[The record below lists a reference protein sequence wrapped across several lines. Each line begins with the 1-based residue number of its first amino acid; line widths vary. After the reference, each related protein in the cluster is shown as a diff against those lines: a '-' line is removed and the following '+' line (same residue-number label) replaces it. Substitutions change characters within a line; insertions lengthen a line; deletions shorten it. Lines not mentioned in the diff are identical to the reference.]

1 MKTPLSIVPAFGA
14 QLRAARGLAGWS
26 SRELAEKSG
35 VSVPTIQRIESGKG
49 SQNIQQRTI
58 ADLIDTFMSIGIEFT
73 GTPENGAG
81 VRFKP
86 K

>member
-1 MKTPLSIVPAFGA
+1 MKRNLSTVSILGA

-26 SRELAEKSG
+26 SRELAERTG
-35 VSVPTIQRIESGKG
+35 VSIPTIQRIESGKG
-49 SQNIQQRTI
+49 SQNIQPRTI
-58 ADLIDTFMSIGIEFT
+58 EDLISAFINEGIEFI